1 MHRFPF
7 NKLFMLLLTDN
18 SRKIKEEKEISSS
31 KFERK
36 KTLYIIL
43 ITEVR
48 FRSFLSVWI
57 LKLTQEK
64 LTILVR
70 VLNYSKKKRKLLVP
84 ISNETIFY
92 SNPMINE

>member
-7 NKLFMLLLTDN
+7 NKLFMRLLTNN

-70 VLNYSKKKRKLLVP
+70 VLNYSKKKTEIV
-84 ISNETIFY
+84 SSDFE
-92 SNPMINE
+92 

>member
-1 MHRFPF
+1 
-7 NKLFMLLLTDN
+7 MLLLTDN

-31 KFERK
+31 KFKEK
-36 KTLYIIL
+36 KNLYIIL

-70 VLNYSKKKRKLLVP
+70 VLNYSKKKTEIV
-84 ISNETIFY
+84 SSDFE
-92 SNPMINE
+92 